1 MPNQPWWQPI
11 VQHAVWVVLMS
22 LVMGWV
28 AKSRLKSRPKA
39 PAGLMVYPVS
49 MLIIGVVCV
58 VVFLALAVLCW
69 LFPGKSGSPI
79 IVAFFGGFALLGV
92 PLILEYV
99 RVQFRLEPEGLRYQT
114 LSGRRGVLAWSQIA
128 AVRYSQAA
136 KWFRLD
142 GKRGELIRISSMIIG
157 LPQFAQVIL
166 AMAPQ
171 AQIDVDTRRVLQA
184 TAAGSPP
191 SIWG

>member
-99 RVQFRLEPEGLRYQT
+99 R
-114 LSGRRGVLAWSQIA
+114 
-128 AVRYSQAA
+128 
-136 KWFRLD
+136 
-142 GKRGELIRISSMIIG
+142 
-157 LPQFAQVIL
+157 
-166 AMAPQ
+166 
-171 AQIDVDTRRVLQA
+171 
-184 TAAGSPP
+184 
-191 SIWG
+191 